1 MQKSTCFATAVTL
14 PFWGHFGVKVTSLL
28 PLLPYCRKKL
38 AETCRFNEPLIKNLS
53 EEKPPA
59 KLVE

>member
-38 AETCRFNEPLIKNLS
+38 AETYRFNELLLVAGTGL
-53 EEKPPA
+53 EPA
-59 KLVE
+59 TSGL